1 MKLTEVVEDAAR
13 KTNDTEIEKV
23 LDLRESGARDQGVS
37 GVPEGD
43 TGEVQMQDRGATR
56 PIGHDTGVS
65 ALRTGERSESLG
77 ESGMAGSTR
86 ATGEGYSGREIN
98 TTEVSVGNRC

>member
-13 KTNDTEIEKV
+13 EANDTETNEM
-23 LDLRESGARDQGVS
+23 LDLREGGARDQS
-37 GVPEGD
+37 VPSVPGRD

-77 ESGMAGSTR
+77 ESGMAGFTR
-86 ATGEGYSGREIN
+86 TTGEGYSRREIN
-98 TTEVSVGNRC
+98 TTEAPVGNRC

>member
-13 KTNDTEIEKV
+13 KTNDTEIDKV

-43 TGEVQMQDRGATR
+43 TGALLEQSGRTSRPDGQDPGML
-56 PIGHDTGVS
+56 G
-65 ALRTGERSESLG
+65 LRAGERSRSLG
-77 ESGMAGSTR
+77 ESGMAGFTR
-86 ATGEGYSGREIN
+86 TTGEGYSRREIN
-98 TTEVSVGNRC
+98 TTEAPVGNRC